1 MTAHPQWPR
10 TLNDAIA
17 AEIGSQR
24 QSDPKIVLIKVEG
37 TQAFTKL
44 NEIHKGTARRGD
56 PPNYGDLCP
65 FPADGLFVPRASA
78 VPVSELQ
85 RRAFPDL
92 PVPLPRMRLR
102 QGALPRRK
110 MAEVQ
115 REPEEQKE
123 FLGRRLSLPEE
134 ACRQLR
140 HNFR

>member
-1 MTAHPQWPR
+1 MGDSSVIYIT
-10 TLNDAIA
+10 NDCILA
-17 AEIGSQR
+17 QR

-44 NEIHKGTARRGD
+44 NEIHRGTARRGD

-65 FPADGLFVPRASA
+65 FPADGMFVPRASA

-102 QGALPRRK
+102 QVALPRPTT
-110 MAEVQ
+110 EVQ
-115 REPEEQKE
+115 REPEAQKE
-123 FLGRRLSLPEE
+123 LLGRRQPSPEE
-134 ACRQLR
+134 ACRRLCR
-140 HNFR
+140 SFR

>member
-1 MTAHPQWPR
+1 MTAHPQWPH

-102 QGALPRRK
+102 RVALPRPTTT
-110 MAEVQ
+110 EVQ
-115 REPEEQKE
+115 REPEAQKE
-123 FLGRRLSLPEE
+123 LSGRRQPSPGE
-134 ACRQLR
+134 ACRRLCR
-140 HNFR
+140 SFR